1 MSGVVAGMP
10 VVEGDGFGDG
20 LAAVFRVVV
29 AALPLIFGKGAEE
42 EDPAVVEGVEEAE
55 RVIWGSGE
63 GVGQF
68 GPELLVVGLNGG
80 PVLCEG
86 EADADVGV
94 HMAIGDMMHEL
105 ADGPATVA
113 VRRVELGVAETI
125 GGGAEVFRKR
135 GDDSD
140 GGCVVGEVGFGAVE
154 FADGEAGVNGGGR
167 RGCGGCAHTPQGTPG
182 EAERQGGFSCP
193 AKQIQRRSC
202 GSGKSSEGAASA
214 GPLAAVVVGGA
225 VVRVMM
231 MMVVVTRRSKSG
243 GREQH
248 QEAEEGKL
256 LHRY

>member
-29 AALPLIFGKGAEE
+29 AALPLFFGKGAEE
-42 EDPAVVEGVEEAE
+42 EDPAVVQGVEETE

-68 GPELLVVGLNGG
+68 GPELLVVGLDGG

-86 EADADVGV
+86 KADADVGV
-94 HMAIGDMMHEL
+94 HVAIGDMMHEL

-135 GDDSD
+135 GEDSD

-193 AKQIQRRSC
+193 AKTFREDRADPA
-202 GSGKSSEGAASA
+202 SGVTEPRPQA
-214 GPLAAVVVGGA
+214 PLAAVVVGSA

-231 MMVVVTRRSKSG
+231 VVMVVTRRSKSG